1 MKRFFLGI
9 GFLKR
14 FCFVLCHVVFLFFA
28 AGLRGQSNNEL
39 NRVSDSLI
47 YEDFE
52 NVYVEM
58 TDDSLLHI
66 QYENRRYRF
75 EPVALAEVIEIVS
88 ETTGSDISR
97 LHIVIL
103 YQKIPVLSVDL
114 SLKKYRDYINGHAVM
129 EEFAITCNFS
139 SDVGLQTPKNAS
151 NNSQFKPDLVII
163 PNLRAQFGDFDN
175 PVQSNIN
182 IIPEL
187 NVLLAKG
194 LTASA
199 QVIFPVQNDFFF
211 DDEEKEIRPGNITV
225 NQLLKL
231 EDDFFITF
239 SAGFFTL
246 NRAGINIEFKKY
258 FAERRFAL
266 GADLGYTGYHSFTG
280 EDPVFYESSNN
291 LTALLDLSYRY
302 QPYDVTARIRGGY
315 FLYNDLGARFD
326 VLRQFGEVNIGF
338 FAMISKDSEVNGG
351 FNFAIPIPPRKY
363 TKINPVRIRPAKK
376 FTWEYRARGF
386 PENGMMHETGH
397 ELFDTMLDFQ
407 PEFIKKRFLII
418 LSKK

>member
-1 MKRFFLGI
+1 MKRVFFGN

-28 AGLRGQSNNEL
+28 AGLHGQSNKEINS
-39 NRVSDSLI
+39 VSDGLI
-47 YEDFE
+47 NEGFE
-52 NVYVEM
+52 NIYVER
-58 TDDSLLHI
+58 TNDSSFHI

-75 EPVALAEVIEIVS
+75 EPVALAKVIEIVS
-88 ETTGSDISR
+88 ETTGSDISQ

-103 YQKIPVLSVDL
+103 YQKIPVLSVNL
-114 SLKKYRDYINGHAVM
+114 SLKNFRDYINGKADL
-129 EEFAITCNFS
+129 EEFATTCDFS
-139 SDVGLQTPKNAS
+139 SDVSLRTLKNAA
-151 NNSQFKPDLVII
+151 NNSRFKPDLVII
-163 PNLRAQFGDFDN
+163 PSVRTQFGDFDN

-187 NVLLAKG
+187 NVQLAKG

-211 DDEEKEIRPGNITV
+211 DDEEKKIRPGNLTV
-225 NQLLKL
+225 NQLLRL

-239 SAGFFTL
+239 SAGFFTR
-246 NRAGINIEFKKY
+246 NRAGINLEFKKY

-266 GADLGYTGYHSFTG
+266 GADLGYTKYHSFTG
-280 EDPVFYESSNN
+280 EAPVYYESSNN

-302 QPYDVTARIRGGY
+302 QPYDVTARLQGGY

-351 FNFAIPIPPRKY
+351 FNFAIPIPPQKY
-363 TKINPVRIRPAKK
+363 SRINPVRIRPAEK

-397 ELFDTMLDFQ
+397 ELFDAMLEFQ
-407 PEFIKKRFLII
+407 PDFVKKRFLIV